1 MVNYTA
7 LSSELVKRL
16 QVLNEKALK
25 VTLTDNQK
33 DQVVEELFNVNH
45 DMMFG
50 DLESASRRIQ
60 FVEGLFGIQQ
70 KRSKYLEK
78 KYALCG
84 LFQEVKTNKDG
95 TIRLF
100 NTIEEVMEAADED
113 YCIVDVIYQVKTKVE

>member
-60 FVEGLFGIQQ
+60 FVEELFGIQQ

-78 KYALCG
+78 KYALLG
-84 LFQEVKTNKDG
+84 LFREVKTNKDG
-95 TIRLF
+95 TTRLF
-100 NTIEEVMEAADED
+100 NTIEEVMEAADEK
-113 YCIVDVIYQVKTKVE
+113 YCIVDVVYQVKTKVE